1 MTTHIVTKHFTPAFS
16 LR

>member
-1 MTTHIVTKHFTPAFS
+1 MTAHIVTKHFTPAFS